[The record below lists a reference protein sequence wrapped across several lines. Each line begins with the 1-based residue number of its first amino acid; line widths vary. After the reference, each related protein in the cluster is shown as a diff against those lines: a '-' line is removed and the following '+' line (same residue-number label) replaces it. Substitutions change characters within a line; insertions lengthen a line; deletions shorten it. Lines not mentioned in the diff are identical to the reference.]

1 MSQEINVIKWED
13 RRFQDVSRALLLISG
28 RVSVD
33 QLLEGLEDTKAMSLI
48 APFRLDDFGYTARSA
63 DTIRRNFEATGIST
77 GVVIP
82 TGGTRRTREDF
93 IKGAV
98 MEGLAPI
105 IIHERAQYP
114 ELDRWLPYLEQAK
127 ILDQGGWYH
136 AAGWE
141 YDIVASGRWT
151 RSTNIGDSV

>member
-1 MSQEINVIKWED
+1 MTQEIKVIKWDD
-13 RRFQDVSRALLLISG
+13 REVYDVSRALLLISG

-33 QLLEGLEDTKAMSLI
+33 QLLEGLENTKAMSLI

-63 DTIRRNFEATGIST
+63 DTIRRNFEGRSV
-77 GVVIP
+77 GVVCPISSN
-82 TGGTRRTREDF
+82 RRAREDF

-105 IIHERAQYP
+105 VIHERAQYP

-141 YDIVASGRWT
+141 YDIIGSPGRWT
-151 RSTNIGDSV
+151 RSTNVGDPA